1 MAKRT
6 NKTDHVLNL
15 LSQGKKSSSAA
26 PPVQLKK
33 AESEEPALE
42 PAEAAAPAQEDGQQG
57 APQQQTAAEKEPSQ
71 EQGSAAGA
79 SSAEPKE
86 IPQVSVVHTSSEE
99 NPIAES
105 VKDAL
110 EAELEDYLKENP
122 NLPDLPDLPQEAE
135 TEKAESLPDL
145 PESPA
150 EPLAAGQGDQ
160 EVTSTP
166 GTEGL
171 PDVPDLSDTPETS
184 EPLERD
190 TSVKA
195 EPAAS
200 SEAPAEP
207 TLTKEAA
214 APEPPAAIAESDTS
228 ESQEIQIKT
237 AEEPA
242 SNAASAPEPTA
253 APAQSSVAQT
263 APQEVEKPEMAVS
276 SESAAEIPAAPQE
289 PQLDPPAVQNPN
301 PSVAAP
307 EQGRTASVEETP
319 QQESAP
325 AASTE
330 PAETPAPGPQKEE
343 EPDFA
348 TVNVMEYLVR
358 EQAPKYVR
366 QFGHCDC
373 SRCIEDTIALSLT
386 HLPAKYVV
394 VNKNAVSPLL
404 NFYEKR
410 FAGQL
415 IVEITKASM
424 IVDESPH
431 H

>member
-42 PAEAAAPAQEDGQQG
+42 PAEAAAPAQEDGQRG

-122 NLPDLPDLPQEAE
+122 NLPDLPDLPQETE

-200 SEAPAEP
+200 SEVPAEP

-214 APEPPAAIAESDTS
+214 VPEPPVTIAESDTL
-228 ESQEIQIKT
+228 ESQETQTKE

-242 SNAASAPEPTA
+242 SNTASDPEPTA
-253 APAQSSVAQT
+253 APAQPPAAQT

-276 SESAAEIPAAPQE
+276 SEPAAPQE
-289 PQLDPPAVQNPN
+289 SQPDPTSVQSPK

-307 EQGRTASVEETP
+307 EQDRAATVEETP

-325 AASTE
+325 VASTE
-330 PAETPAPGPQKEE
+330 SAGTPAPGPQKEE

-358 EQAPKYVR
+358 EQAPKYIR

>member
-15 LSQGKKSSSAA
+15 LSQGKKSGSAA

-33 AESEEPALE
+33 AESEEPLPE
-42 PAEAAAPAQEDGQQG
+42 SAEAAAAEQDGQGGERSEELQK
-57 APQQQTAAEKEPSQ
+57 AATEKTSPQEAQTV
-71 EQGSAAGA
+71 SAADAEDIPA
-79 SSAEPKE
+79 SAASAEPSVAEQKE
-86 IPQVSVVHTSSEE
+86 VPQVSVVHTSSEE

-122 NLPDLPDLPQEAE
+122 SLPDLPQEMNRTEKEDLPDLPDLPKQTDAE
-135 TEKAESLPDL
+135 KTEELPDL
-145 PESPA
+145 P
-150 EPLAAGQGDQ
+150 DI
-160 EVTSTP
+160 
-166 GTEGL
+166 
-171 PDVPDLSDTPETS
+171 PETVDQLEQS
-184 EPLERD
+184 EEQADPRITE
-190 TSVKA
+190 T
-195 EPAAS
+195 
-200 SEAPAEP
+200 
-207 TLTKEAA
+207 
-214 APEPPAAIAESDTS
+214 
-228 ESQEIQIKT
+228 T
-237 AEEPA
+237 A
-242 SNAASAPEPTA
+242 
-253 APAQSSVAQT
+253 
-263 APQEVEKPEMAVS
+263 
-276 SESAAEIPAAPQE
+276 
-289 PQLDPPAVQNPN
+289 
-301 PSVAAP
+301 
-307 EQGRTASVEETP
+307 
-319 QQESAP
+319 
-325 AASTE
+325 
-330 PAETPAPGPQKEE
+330 PAETPAAPEPVREKVENKPEPPAVAEETAVSEPQADQTGIVEEASISAVAQTVSQEAQNPSVSAPSESKTEIQPEEKATAQTAETPVRESQAATPEAVSEPEKAAEKED

-358 EQAPKYVR
+358 EQAPKYIR

-373 SRCIEDTIALSLT
+373 SRCLEDTIALSLT

-424 IVDESPH
+424 TVDEFPH

>member
-15 LSQGKKSSSAA
+15 LSQGKKSGSAA

-33 AESEEPALE
+33 AESEEPLPE
-42 PAEAAAPAQEDGQQG
+42 SAEAAAAEQDGQGGERSEELQK
-57 APQQQTAAEKEPSQ
+57 AATEKTSPQEAQTV
-71 EQGSAAGA
+71 SAADAEDIPA
-79 SSAEPKE
+79 SAASAEPSVAEQKE
-86 IPQVSVVHTSSEE
+86 VPQVSVVHTSSEE

-122 NLPDLPDLPQEAE
+122 SLPDLPQEMNRTEKEDLPDLPDLPKQTDAE
-135 TEKAESLPDL
+135 KTEELPDL
-145 PESPA
+145 P
-150 EPLAAGQGDQ
+150 DI
-160 EVTSTP
+160 
-166 GTEGL
+166 
-171 PDVPDLSDTPETS
+171 PETVDQLEQS
-184 EPLERD
+184 EEQADPRITE
-190 TSVKA
+190 T
-195 EPAAS
+195 
-200 SEAPAEP
+200 
-207 TLTKEAA
+207 
-214 APEPPAAIAESDTS
+214 
-228 ESQEIQIKT
+228 T
-237 AEEPA
+237 A
-242 SNAASAPEPTA
+242 
-253 APAQSSVAQT
+253 
-263 APQEVEKPEMAVS
+263 
-276 SESAAEIPAAPQE
+276 
-289 PQLDPPAVQNPN
+289 
-301 PSVAAP
+301 
-307 EQGRTASVEETP
+307 
-319 QQESAP
+319 
-325 AASTE
+325 
-330 PAETPAPGPQKEE
+330 PAETPAAPEPVREKVENKPEPPAVAEETAVSEPQADQTEIVEEVPTPAAVPDPEPASAVPENSPAAAENAAAQTVSQEAQNSSVSAPSESKAEIQPEEKATAQAAAPEAVSDPEKAAEKED

-358 EQAPKYVR
+358 EQAPKYIR

-373 SRCIEDTIALSLT
+373 SRCLEDTIALSLT

-424 IVDESPH
+424 TVDEFPH

>member
-15 LSQGKKSSSAA
+15 LSQGKKSGSAA

-33 AESEEPALE
+33 AESEEPLPE
-42 PAEAAAPAQEDGQQG
+42 SAEAAAAKQDGQGDERSEELQK
-57 APQQQTAAEKEPSQ
+57 AATEKTSPQEAQTV
-71 EQGSAAGA
+71 SAADAEDIPA
-79 SSAEPKE
+79 SAASAEPSVAEQKE
-86 IPQVSVVHTSSEE
+86 VPQVSVVHTSSEE

-122 NLPDLPDLPQEAE
+122 SLPDLPQETDRTEKEDLPDLPDLPKQTDAEKTEELPDLANELAAVEATGSTGSE
-135 TEKAESLPDL
+135 ELPDL
-145 PESPA
+145 PDIP
-150 EPLAAGQGDQ
+150 EPVEQFEQSEEQADTGI
-160 EVTSTP
+160 
-166 GTEGL
+166 TE
-171 PDVPDLSDTPETS
+171 TT
-184 EPLERD
+184 
-190 TSVKA
+190 
-195 EPAAS
+195 
-200 SEAPAEP
+200 APAEAP
-207 TLTKEAA
+207 A
-214 APEPPAAIAESDTS
+214 APEPVQEKVENKPEPPAVT
-228 ESQEIQIKT
+228 
-237 AEEPA
+237 EET
-242 SNAASAPEPTA
+242 AASEPQADQTGIVEEA
-253 APAQSSVAQT
+253 SISAVAQT
-263 APQEVEKPEMAVS
+263 VSQEA
-276 SESAAEIPAAPQE
+276 Q
-289 PQLDPPAVQNPN
+289 N
-301 PSVAAP
+301 PSV
-307 EQGRTASVEETP
+307 
-319 QQESAP
+319 SAP
-325 AASTE
+325 SESKTE
-330 PAETPAPGPQKEE
+330 IQPEEKATAQTAETPVRESQAATPEAVSEPEKAAEKED

-358 EQAPKYVR
+358 EQAPKYIR

-373 SRCIEDTIALSLT
+373 SRCLEDTIALSLT

-424 IVDESPH
+424 TVDEFPH